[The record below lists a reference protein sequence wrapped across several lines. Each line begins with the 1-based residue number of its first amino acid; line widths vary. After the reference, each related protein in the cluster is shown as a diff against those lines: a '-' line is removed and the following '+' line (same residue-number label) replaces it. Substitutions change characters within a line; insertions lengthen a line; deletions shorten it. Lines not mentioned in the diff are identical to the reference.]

1 MSWKGPDKLDKLH
14 QPKKLKKMGNKKDN
28 AGSRRQ
34 FFSSLISKKET
45 AKIKMLTPDGKLVE
59 VDKDIVDASV
69 NRQKASSQDIF
80 KWMEN
85 PSKD

>member
-1 MSWKGPDKLDKLH
+1 MEERKNE
-14 QPKKLKKMGNKKDN
+14 QT
-28 AGSRRQ
+28 RRA
-34 FFSSLISKKET
+34 FFTKTVPVAIGILGVGGLLAEACKPAVEDEEKVSV
-45 AKIKMLTPDGKLVE
+45 LTPDGKLVE

>member
-1 MSWKGPDKLDKLH
+1 
-14 QPKKLKKMGNKKDN
+14 MGNYQNKN
-28 AGSRRQ
+28 ANRRQ
-34 FFSSLISKKET
+34 FFSSLIRKKDA

-69 NRQKASSQDIF
+69 NRQKASSKDIF